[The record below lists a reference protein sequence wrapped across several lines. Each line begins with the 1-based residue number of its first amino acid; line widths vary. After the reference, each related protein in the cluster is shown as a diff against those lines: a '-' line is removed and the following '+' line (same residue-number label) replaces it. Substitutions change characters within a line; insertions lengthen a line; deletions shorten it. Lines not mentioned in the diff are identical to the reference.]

1 MCIRDSC
8 VTVGMMTTGYDC
20 EDLLNIGLFRPIFS
34 PTDFIQIK
42 GRGTR
47 TYTFNYSESKGGA
60 VENHTAPKDTFKLFD
75 FFGNCEY
82 FEEKYDY
89 DEVIKLPR
97 LGSESTGAGG
107 GPVSVSAF
115 ENFDPDPLKTMTET
129 KVGLQGMKIDRMFFE
144 KFEDEVKKDETAKE
158 QYEQG
163 NYAAAQRYIEDTYL
177 HKPAEFYTWDKLR
190 RATGVDRRVTVREM
204 LDKIFGAIPSFKCK
218 KELVNDEFDGY
229 LLTCDV
235 PAGDYHEIRRFFE
248 TYLTDK
254 DVRRA
259 IEDKKFQLLGTQIP
273 SYTFSDLKRLGVANM
288 NSVIGYVNDNVNL
301 SRFM

>member
-1 MCIRDSC
+1 MASIVKRKS
-8 VTVGMMTTGYDC
+8 
-20 EDLLNIGLFRPIFS
+20 
-34 PTDFIQIK
+34 K
-42 GRGTR
+42 
-47 TYTFNYSESKGGA
+47 YSVVYS
-60 VENHTAPKDTFKLFD
+60 
-75 FFGNCEY
+75 Y
-82 FEEKYDY
+82 Y
-89 DEVIKLPR
+89 DEQGEKKQKWETW
-97 LGSESTGAGG
+97 G
-107 GPVSVSAF
+107 
-115 ENFDPDPLKTMTET
+115 TMKEA
-129 KVGLQGMKIDRMFFE
+129 
-144 KFEDEVKKDETAKE
+144 KK
-158 QYEQG
+158 
-163 NYAAAQRYIEDTYL
+163 R
-177 HKPAEFYTWDKLR
+177 KPAEFYTWDKLR

-204 LDKIFGAIPSFKCK
+204 LDKIFGAIPSFKSK